1 MLSTPP
7 NPLSPQDSLAQ
18 SLQALARRGVQRS
31 FEPGAILIREGD
43 HGDSLYLLLSGRLRV
58 HGAGGQAGSEVTF
71 GFCEAGDYVGEMGLD
86 GGARS
91 ASVTAV
97 ATSVCAVVNRE
108 ALLDHLREDP
118 AFALAMMGKVIRRIR
133 ATSCALRRI
142 KPTLTD

>member
-1 MLSTPP
+1 MLSTIPK
-7 NPLSPQDSLAQ
+7 PLSPQDTLAD
-18 SLQALARRGVQRS
+18 SLQALARRGVQRH

-43 HGDSLYLLLSGRLRV
+43 HGDSLYVLLSGRLRV
-58 HGAGGQAGSEVTF
+58 HGAGGQEGSEVTF

-86 GGARS
+86 GGVRS

-97 ATSVCAVVNRE
+97 LPSTCAVVNRQ

-133 ATSCALRRI
+133 ATSSALRRL
-142 KPTLTD
+142 KPALTD